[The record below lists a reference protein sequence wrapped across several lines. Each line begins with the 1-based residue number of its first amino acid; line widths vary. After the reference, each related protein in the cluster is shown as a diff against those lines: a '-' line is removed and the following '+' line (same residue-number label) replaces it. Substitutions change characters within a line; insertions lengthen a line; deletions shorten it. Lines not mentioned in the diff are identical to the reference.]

1 MSSETFQERIDM
13 KECIKECVGY
23 ESDFTLNLYPQ
34 GLFLGRGQ
42 VRNYEWSQR
51 KLLGGKYIWA
61 LRLSKEQHTMTF
73 YD

>member
-1 MSSETFQERIDM
+1 MSSETVQERIDM
-13 KECIKECVGY
+13 KECVEY

-42 VRNYEWSQR
+42 VRNFEWSQR

-61 LRLSKEQHTMTF
+61 LRLSKEQHTVTF